1 MKIVHED
8 IIDTVKQYLFDK
20 EDIGIRLVINSHDR
34 KLVEKVNGTISGKK
48 IVSKV
53 VKMLRDYGLLSKED
67 KIDEMM
73 KEINGLGKR
82 SNKKERRKGSQNNQ
96 T

>member
-20 EDIGIRLVINSHDR
+20 EDIGIRYDR